1 MLAMNMVA
9 WDWIILCLMIG
20 GLMCIAP
27 LLQRYIKGV
36 AGFLVAGRE
45 LRLWLGVSTM
55 EASGIGLV
63 AIANFAE
70 QGFNHGYAYIWL
82 QILGALFIIPLFGI
96 IGFGIQRYRM
106 TRVQTLPQYYE
117 MRFSKSIRY
126 LTGFALALGG
136 ILSMAIFPMVGS
148 KFLVIFM
155 GLPETLDIGGRI
167 VQSYHLMMMII
178 IFLALFFSFIGGM
191 VSVVITQYIQTVFM
205 AGSLFFVTFYVIYK
219 AGFGNMADSIWKHH
233 GSAGFSP
240 FVGDGGRGYG
250 WVWIIFFPLSKVLER
265 LSIPSQCQQMSA
277 TKDHRVVT
285 RMALWGTL
293 IATGRILMFVTWG
306 VAVMTIIGPHIPL
319 GDSQGEYVRRI
330 IPQYLGQQM
339 PRALLGLTVGGLIYA
354 FISTNSS
361 YLLSWS
367 AMIVNDIIVPL
378 KRKPFTQARHLLAVR
393 CAMVGISIFL
403 FFWGV
408 FYGLETSILEYLFL
422 TSTIY
427 LGAGLLSYFGLYW
440 KRTTTAA
447 AYAGLIMCMVVPMLH
462 LIFQKTWPAYQ
473 GKLGG
478 EEVGLYTILLA
489 SLTIIVVSL
498 FSRKPTKFIDF
509 GKQIKEWKSTNQLP
523 RQA

>member
-1 MLAMNMVA
+1 MVAMNMVA
-9 WDWIILCLMIG
+9 WDWIVLCLMIG
-20 GLMCIAP
+20 GLMCLAP
-27 LLQRYIKGV
+27 LIQRYVKSV
-36 AGFLVAGRE
+36 AGFLVAGRKM
-45 LRLWLGVSTM
+45 RLWLGVSTM

-82 QILGALFIIPLFGI
+82 QILGAALIIPLFGI

-117 MRFSKSIRY
+117 MRFSKGLRY

-136 ILSMAIFPMVGS
+136 ILGMAIYPMVGS

-155 GLPETLDIGGRI
+155 GLPERLDIMGCS
-167 VQSYHLMMMII
+167 VQSFHLMMILL
-178 IFLALFFSFIGGM
+178 IFLALFFAFIGGM
-191 VSVVITQYIQTVFM
+191 VSVVITQYIQTIFM
-205 AGSLFFVTFYVIYK
+205 AGSLFFVTFFVVFK
-219 AGFGNMADSIWKHH
+219 AGFSNMGNSIWEHY
-233 GSAGFSP
+233 GASGFSP
-240 FVGDGGRGYG
+240 FVAEGGRGYG
-250 WVWIIFFPLSKVLER
+250 WVWIVLFPLSKILER

-277 TKDHRVVT
+277 TKDHRIVT

-306 VAVMTIIGPHIPL
+306 VAVMSILGPHIPL
-319 GDSQGEYVRRI
+319 GESQGEYVRRI

-367 AMIVNDIIVPL
+367 AMIVNDIIIPF
-378 KRKPFTQARHLLAVR
+378 KRKPFTPRGHISAVR
-393 CAMVGISIFL
+393 LVMVVIAIFL
-403 FFWGV
+403 FMWGV
-408 FYGLETSILEYLFL
+408 YYGLETSILEYLFL

-440 KRTTTAA
+440 KRTTTVA

-462 LIFQKTWPAYQ
+462 LIFQKTWPDYQ
-473 GKLGG
+473 GKISG
-478 EEVGLYTILLA
+478 EEVALYTILLA
-489 SLTIIVVSL
+489 SISIILVSL
-498 FSRKPTKFIDF
+498 TSRKPTKFVDY
-509 GKQIKEWKSTNQLP
+509 GKKIKEWDKNKKLD
-523 RQA
+523 